1 NWFNMAADSSSSD
14 DEELKKCREA
24 VWDTQIH
31 KAKGEYLFSHFCVN
45 KKMNY
50 SCSLVVAGHD
60 HDGNEL
66 QVTQGFQ
73 KHVAKK
79 LGHYLDRYSDFCC
92 FRFRLFSTSI
102 PGQKVT
108 EPPPTV
114 RRRPIPSSSDSD
126 SEMEMRL
133 KEAAVS
139 VEDLVAAS
147 ALLSSLTEPV
157 GLEKIKKNA
166 PVFES
171 VFFTAVAQASK
182 LRGRHAPLETLC
194 PKKNKGHP
202 KDLTAAQ
209 LCKYKTIY
217 HL

>member
-1 NWFNMAADSSSSD
+1 MAADSSSSD

-31 KAKGEYLFSHFCVN
+31 KAKDADSNEKESKRV
-45 KKMNY
+45 
-50 SCSLVVAGHD
+50 VVAGHD

-79 LGHYLDRYSDFCC
+79 LGHYLDSCLSETRSKTSNYLPLTNCKDDDEGG
-92 FRFRLFSTSI
+92 FRLFSTSI
-102 PGQKVT
+102 PGQKFT

-139 VEDLVAAS
+139 VEDLVPAS

-166 PVFES
+166 AKGE
-171 VFFTAVAQASK
+171 
-182 LRGRHAPLETLC
+182 EN
-194 PKKNKGHP
+194 PKKKKKR
-202 KDLTAAQ
+202 KD
-209 LCKYKTIY
+209 
-217 HL
+217 